1 MNTVIKATLYLTAF
15 VLLGC
20 HTPIA
25 QTSDIE
31 KDKTPKI
38 WVSPLEELD
47 DEQYPDNPDIG
58 RSHSRINEVKLDSI
72 RFQQVT
78 DTTFSITM
86 LTEKGNDSIVF
97 PSLSLMEFIPTIQ
110 NRFKDKKYLSH
121 ITVVNQEWN
130 RNQVRFNSQYFE
142 QKGSSLESITR
153 IDVARN
159 CLNTYLWEVAAYA
172 DENGESKGYY
182 HGWFSFPKKLFRE
195 LFEQKNHQNFDKYA
209 ASLEEWVDPSS
220 QVIALDELREVI
232 SEQQV
237 QYINHN
243 QEEYLKIGERDKK
256 YRNIIFP
263 KNTTKIQDF
272 LTDSTLFATFTPPG
286 FYNTKDPRKTELSRL
301 ASVDQITAR
310 KVMTKSL
317 SADTLLEIEVSF
329 NLLDSATKTTLLVS
343 GINPMEVPT
352 LTAQESNKGWQSSMG
367 FGNHTFYET
376 YEHAQACKASSNP
389 YFAYL
394 TDGKDKWIDSH
405 KVGIDGPLLYFDKEN
420 TKLLHVLVLSFER
433 HAIVGH
439 YSFELNFN

>member
-1 MNTVIKATLYLTAF
+1 
-15 VLLGC
+15 
-20 HTPIA
+20 
-25 QTSDIE
+25 
-31 KDKTPKI
+31 
-38 WVSPLEELD
+38 
-47 DEQYPDNPDIG
+47 
-58 RSHSRINEVKLDSI
+58 
-72 RFQQVT
+72 
-78 DTTFSITM
+78 
-86 LTEKGNDSIVF
+86 
-97 PSLSLMEFIPTIQ
+97 
-110 NRFKDKKYLSH
+110 
-121 ITVVNQEWN
+121 
-130 RNQVRFNSQYFE
+130 
-142 QKGSSLESITR
+142 
-153 IDVARN
+153 
-159 CLNTYLWEVAAYA
+159 
-172 DENGESKGYY
+172 
-182 HGWFSFPKKLFRE
+182 
-195 LFEQKNHQNFDKYA
+195 
-209 ASLEEWVDPSS
+209 
-220 QVIALDELREVI
+220 
-232 SEQQV
+232 V